1 MRVMVILVS
10 LRSQDWSSL
19 LSDGTV
25 WLANVRR
32 WALRPAQVCV
42 SGGGGGCFYGH
53 ISIFI
58 FIKLQGANALVFRF
72 SI

>member
-42 SGGGGGCFYGH
+42 SGVLLLWPHFHFHFHQTTGGRRLGV
-53 ISIFI
+53 S
-58 FIKLQGANALVFRF
+58 V
-72 SI
+72 